1 MPSKKKARHRLLI
14 QWTKQTVQQSSR
26 KKNIP
31 GRSIGEYFFF
41 LPIVKLI
48 MTVPKKFAILIMVTN
63 GFIRTYYSKYKNGVL
78 SNMEKALKIKLIIS
92 TIVIC
97 GVITALAL
105 ALVNKYTPSETM
117 RTLDNYYDV
126 APEEAV
132 ILLENEI
139 YGERALLRDG
149 GIYLA
154 LNTVDSILNDEFYLD
169 ETEQLLFYTLPEAVI
184 RAEEG
189 QAFYYNNDEAV
200 SLSSP
205 AFFYLEGKYYL
216 SLEFTKLFS
225 NMDYAFYE
233 NPNRV
238 IIHYQW
244 IDFLYYNTIEADTPI
259 RFEPDIKSDILRLVP
274 SGEKLYYIGGTGSGG
289 RSFIK
294 VMTQDGIYGYV
305 QKKFLGESYYEALTS
320 TYVEP
325 EYTHIAMEETVMLG
339 WQQVTV
345 PKANDNLE
353 QLAETAK
360 EMNVVSPTWYRLIDT
375 EGNISSLADAGYVTR
390 AHELGLQVW
399 ALIDNFDSDVSSYE
413 VLASSTARATLIDN
427 MMAEAELHGFDGW
440 NIDFETLNSATG
452 PHYIQFLKELSV
464 RCRQKGIVLSVDN
477 YVPAPYNE
485 FYDLET
491 QGKIVDYVI
500 IMAYDEHY
508 SGSDNAG
515 SVASLNFLKKA
526 VNDTLAKV
534 PRERIVMA
542 IPFYTRLWAE
552 QEVDGQI
559 KLSSEALTMNGAKDV
574 LERNGV
580 KAEWNAETGQNFAEY
595 KADGITYKIWL
606 EDMDS
611 LHERLK
617 VIAGA
622 DVAGVAAWRLGFE
635 TEEIWPVIDAYMN

>member
-1 MPSKKKARHRLLI
+1 MDKAI
-14 QWTKQTVQQSSR
+14 GTAKGQKEESSR
-26 KKNIP
+26 SLKP
-31 GRSIGEYFFF
+31 GSRFFF
-41 LPIVKLI
+41 LPVVKLI
-48 MTVPKKFAILIMVTN
+48 MTVPKKFAILIVERK
-63 GFIRTYYSKYKNGVL
+63 GFLRTYYSKYKNEVL
-78 SNMEKALKIKLIIS
+78 KTMEKALKIKLIIS

-97 GVITALAL
+97 GVITALAI

-149 GIYLA
+149 GVYLT
-154 LNTVDSILNDEFYLD
+154 LNTVDSILNDGFYLD
-169 ETEQLLFYTLPEAVI
+169 EAEQLLSYTLPEELI
-184 RAEEG
+184 RVEEG
-189 QAFYYNNDEAV
+189 QAFYYSNKETV
-200 SLSSP
+200 QLPHP
-205 AFFYLEGKYYL
+205 ALINLEGVYYL
-216 SLEFTKLFS
+216 SLDFTQMFS
-225 NMDYAFYE
+225 NMTYEFYE

-238 IIHYQW
+238 VIHYQW
-244 IDFLYYNTIEADTPI
+244 IDFLYYDTIEAETPI
-259 RFEPDIKSDILRLVP
+259 RFEPDIKSDILRIVP
-274 SGEKLYYIGGTGSGG
+274 AGEKLYYIGGTGTGG

-305 QKKFLGESYYEALTS
+305 QKKFLGESYYDALQS

-325 EYTHIAMEETVMLG
+325 EYTYITMEEKVMLG

-353 QLAETAK
+353 QLVETAA
-360 EMNVVSPTWYRLIDT
+360 EMNVISPTWYRLTDT
-375 EGNISSLADAGYVTR
+375 EGNISSLADAGYVER
-390 AHELGLQVW
+390 AHNLGLQVW
-399 ALIDNFDSDVSSYE
+399 ALIDNFDANVSTYE
-413 VLASSTARATLIDN
+413 LLSSSAARAVLIDN
-427 MMAEAELHGFDGW
+427 MMAEAENYGFDGW
-440 NIDFETLNSATG
+440 NIDFETLTSATG
-452 PHYIQFLKELSV
+452 PHYVQFLKELSV
-464 RCRQKGIVLSVDN
+464 RCRQAGIVLSVDN

-491 QGKIVDYVI
+491 QGKVVDYVI

-508 SGSDNAG
+508 SGSANAG
-515 SVASLNFLKKA
+515 SVASLNFLKEA
-526 VNDTLAKV
+526 VNDTLAKM

-542 IPFYTRLWAE
+542 IPFYTRLWSE
-552 QEVDGQI
+552 QEVDGAV

-574 LERNGV
+574 LERNKV
-580 KAEWNAETGQNFAEY
+580 EAEWNAETGQNYAEY
-595 KADGITYKIWL
+595 QKDGITYKIWL
-606 EDMDS
+606 EDVDS

-635 TEEIWPVIDAYMN
+635 TEEIWPIIDAYMN